1 MTKNQK
7 LVVRYSDC
15 FKQMVVADIEQNGLT
30 IHQCQLKYGITGGQ
44 TIQNWIK
51 KFGKNHLLNK
61 IIRVE
66 TKKETSEIQLLRKEL
81 KALKEAY
88 ADAMLE
94 LKVHQEII
102 KVSDEMF
109 STVKTPAVA
118 HRFPRCK
125 K

>member
-1 MTKNQK
+1 MTNNQK
-7 LVVRYSDC
+7 FVVRYSDC

-30 IHQCQLKYGITGGQ
+30 IHQCQLKYGITGGV

-66 TKKETSEIQLLRKEL
+66 TKNETSEIQLLKKEL

-88 ADAMLE
+88 AEAMLE
-94 LKVHQEII
+94 RKVHQEII

-109 STVKTPAVA
+109 SILKMPAVA
-118 HRFPRCK
+118 HRFPRRK